1 MKKTILTVTAALAVG
16 TFLLSLLY
24 AKTENGVFL
33 SFAITFGTTFYH
45 FAARLLAGLVINA
58 RLGNTAD
65 YTKPWFAEKA
75 FEKRL
80 YELLNVKKLKKHAP
94 AFEADFFDMKKRTVT
109 EIIMAGCQA
118 EIVHEVIMLISFV
131 PLLFTVWFGSFGVF
145 LTTSLI
151 AAAFDGIFV
160 IIQRY
165 NRPRL
170 VKLAERQARDSSTEV
185 RMDSN

>member
-1 MKKTILTVTAALAVG
+1 MKKTILTVTAACAVG
-16 TFLLSLLY
+16 TLIFSLLY
-24 AKTENGVFL
+24 AGTGNGAAL
-33 SFAITFGTTFYH
+33 SVAITFGTTFYH
-45 FAARLLAGLVINA
+45 FAARLLAALIINA
-58 RLGNTAD
+58 RLGNTID
-65 YTKPWFAEKA
+65 YTKRWFAERA

-80 YELLNVKKLKKHAP
+80 YELLNVKRLKRHAP
-94 AFEADFFDMKKRTVT
+94 TFEADFFDMKKHTVT

-131 PLLFTVWFGSFGVF
+131 PLMFAVPFGSLGVF
-145 LTTSLI
+145 LVTSLV

-170 VKLAERQARDSSTEV
+170 IKLAERQARERSSSV
-185 RMDSN
+185 